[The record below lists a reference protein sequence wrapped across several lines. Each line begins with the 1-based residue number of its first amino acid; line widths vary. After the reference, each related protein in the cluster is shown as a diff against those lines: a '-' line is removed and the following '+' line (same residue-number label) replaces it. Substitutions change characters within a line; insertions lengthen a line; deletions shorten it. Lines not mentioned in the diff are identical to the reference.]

1 MRNRATAHLV
11 TRGPF
16 RYTRNP
22 IFLGYTLATI
32 AFGLMMG
39 NSWF

>member
-1 MRNRATAHLV
+1 MRNRATARLF

-16 RYTRNP
+16 RCTRNP
-22 IFLGYTLATI
+22 IYLGYTLATI
-32 AFGLMMG
+32 ACGLVTG